1 MRTTVKHVADR
12 LGADQRTLRRAV
24 ALGTVRCAKVSA
36 RRIEL
41 AAGEDE
47 YLRRHWGL
55 LGGLRSA
62 LRTEPNVRF
71 AALFGSVARGDDR
84 ADSDLDLLVDLAD
97 PSWAGRQRLNTRLER
112 QFDRPVELVLLERAR
127 KANPSLLVEV
137 LRDGRVIV
145 DRGDVWA
152 ALRRRAPS
160 LGRAARADAGR
171 RATEARAAVDE
182 LTAA

>member
-24 ALGTVRCAKVSA
+24 ALGTVRCTKVSP
-36 RRIEL
+36 RRVEL
-41 AAGEDE
+41 AADEED

-55 LGGLRSA
+55 LRGLRSA

-71 AALFGSVARGDDR
+71 AAVFGSVARGEDR
-84 ADSDLDLLVDLAD
+84 VDSDVDLLVDLAD
-97 PSWAGRQRLNTRLER
+97 PSWVRRQRLNTRLER
-112 QFDRPVELVLLERAR
+112 ELDRPVELVLIERASEQ
-127 KANPSLLVEV
+127 NPSLLVEV

-145 DRGDVWA
+145 DRDDVWTV
-152 ALRRRAPS
+152 LRRRAPS
-160 LGRAARADAGR
+160 LRRAARADVAR
-171 RATEARAAVDE
+171 RADEARAAVDE

>member
-12 LGADQRTLRRAV
+12 VGADQRTLRRAV
-24 ALGTVRCAKVSA
+24 ALGTVRSAKISP
-36 RRIEL
+36 RRVEL
-41 AAGEDE
+41 AVGEEE
-47 YLRRHWGL
+47 YLREHWGL

-71 AALFGSVARGDDR
+71 AAVFGSVARGDDR
-84 ADSDLDLLVDLAD
+84 EDSDIDLLVDLAD

-112 QFDRPVELVLLERAR
+112 RFDRPVELVLLERAG
-127 KANPSLLVEV
+127 KADPSLLVEV

-145 DRGDVWA
+145 DRDDVWR
-152 ALRRRAPS
+152 ALRRRTPS
-160 LGRAARADAGR
+160 LRRAARVDEVR
-171 RATEARAAVDE
+171 RTAEVRSAVDE